1 MPSQY
6 FPINVRTFVPKVNL
20 QDTVNADD
28 VNSLQTEVYNI
39 EYYLNGT
46 SSPQAGMLT
55 SNWTG
60 SFVQRGT
67 AWPSLADR
75 INNIEAGLVNGVTTG
90 NSPYFKKSGDVVTV
104 SNAVAIKTKNILATN
119 GTNLIETYD
128 YTNTLGFAVDGA
140 GNPKVGANN
149 VVYVNSTEYN
159 ALVASI
165 QAAAEVANGNPFNPF
180 MLAGM

>member
-6 FPINVRTFVPKVNL
+6 FPINVRTFVPRVNL

-46 SSPQAGMLT
+46 STPQAGMLT

-67 AWPSLADR
+67 TWPSLADR

-90 NSPYFKKSGDVVTV
+90 NSPYFKKSGDTVTV
-104 SNAVAIKTKNILATN
+104 SNAVAIKAKNILLTN
-119 GTNLIETYD
+119 GTNLVETYD

-140 GNPKVGANN
+140 GIPKVGAAN
-149 VVYVNSTEYN
+149 VLYVGSADYL
-159 ALVASI
+159 AL
-165 QAAAEVANGNPFNPF
+165 QAALTAVTEVANGNPFNPF
-180 MLAGM
+180 LLAGM